1 VDIAAV
7 DPPDRLSDPGC
18 GGRATAS
25 PRRSGASK
33 ADEPSPSTGHRP
45 RSRPTSLVRD
55 SPVTSPPP
63 RPSLL
68 DLDGVA
74 ARLNLSTRHVRR
86 LVAER
91 RIPFLKVGSLLRFDP
106 EQIEL
111 WLRSLVV
118 CSFDLPP
125 GN

>member
-1 VDIAAV
+1 M
-7 DPPDRLSDPGC
+7 
-18 GGRATAS
+18 
-25 PRRSGASK
+25 
-33 ADEPSPSTGHRP
+33 
-45 RSRPTSLVRD
+45 
-55 SPVTSPPP
+55 TSPPP
-63 RPSLL
+63 QPTLL

-125 GN
+125 GNERAPAPQPRTAARRALRPGAQPASPPRETRDRPKAAATPTVKRTG